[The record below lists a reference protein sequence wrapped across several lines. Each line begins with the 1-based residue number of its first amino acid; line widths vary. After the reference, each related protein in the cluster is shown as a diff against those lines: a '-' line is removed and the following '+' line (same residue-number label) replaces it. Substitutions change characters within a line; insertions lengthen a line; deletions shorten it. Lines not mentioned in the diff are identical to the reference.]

1 MAFDVTGV
9 GLPLR
14 PFRVETSML
23 EVLEFEPTEEVDDV
37 DPCKRDKKCNKKI
50 MIQTAAIR

>member
-1 MAFDVTGV
+1 MTGV

-23 EVLEFEPTEEVDDV
+23 ELLEFEPTEEVDDV
-37 DPCKRDKKCNKKI
+37 DPCKKI
-50 MIQTAAIR
+50 QEIQ